1 MHSHILQFLFQDLKL
16 INNDLTPKAIIDIL
30 SKDDPNVAD
39 GEGCCNLELEVIFL
53 QCTIL

>member
-53 QCTIL
+53 QSTIL